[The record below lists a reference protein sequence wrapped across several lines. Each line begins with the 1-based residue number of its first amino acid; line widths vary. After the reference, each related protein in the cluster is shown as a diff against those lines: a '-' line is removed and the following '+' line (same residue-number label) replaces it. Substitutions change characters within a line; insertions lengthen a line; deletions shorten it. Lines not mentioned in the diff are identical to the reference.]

1 MLILSL
7 VVAAGLVLP
16 QASAAGGWPA
26 AERLARAGLTREAL
40 QQFQEIVRQ
49 HPDDVEARLW
59 LARLLRRVGRSELA
73 ELEYRRVL
81 GQAPDQPEAMIG
93 LAVLLNARGAFEA
106 SSALL
111 DRAEA
116 FAPQSPE
123 ILSAR
128 AQGCWLSG
136 RASEAEVY
144 YARALALAPGDSD
157 IQRGLES
164 TRRINRHRVEAS
176 FFSETPGRAASGAHG
191 ADVNIDLRATD
202 RLRVNARIQAQT
214 HVAQNDA
221 RAGGGLEW
229 RLRRDVTL
237 RGSTL
242 IGPGADIIARS
253 DTVGEVEY
261 LRGRLE
267 SVFGV
272 RQLSFTTADVW
283 IVAPSGTFWVTDR
296 AAVSVRYYR
305 STTAFAGRPAVGTH
319 AGALRLRYSVHPRLW
334 LDTTYSRGFER
345 FEQLSTDALG
355 VFRADTF
362 SGAVLYHLPGLQSLS
377 AGVDYQHRHDG
388 QIRVRVAAAVVHRF

>member
-1 MLILSL
+1 MLILAL
-7 VVAAGLVLP
+7 VVAAGLALH
-16 QASAAGGWPA
+16 QEAAAGAWPA
-26 AERLARAGLTREAL
+26 AERLARSGLTREAL

-59 LARLLRRVGRSELA
+59 LARLQRRVGRSDLA
-73 ELEYRRVL
+73 EKEFRRVL
-81 GQAPDQPEAMIG
+81 GQVPDHPDAMIG
-93 LAVLLNARGAFEA
+93 LAGVLNARGAFEEA
-106 SSALL
+106 SALL
-111 DRAEA
+111 DRAEVL
-116 FAPQSPE
+116 APQSAE
-123 ILSAR
+123 MLSAR

-136 RASEAEVY
+136 RALEAEAY
-144 YARALALAPGDSD
+144 YARALALTPGDSD

-176 FFSETPGRAASGAHG
+176 FFAETAARSASGANG
-191 ADVNIDLRATD
+191 ADVNIDFRATD
-202 RLRVNARIQAQT
+202 RLRVNARMQAQS

-267 SVFGV
+267 TALGV
-272 RQLSFTTADVW
+272 RHMSFTTADVW
-283 IVAPSGTFWVTDR
+283 VVAPSGTFWLTDR
-296 AAVSVRYYR
+296 AAVSIRYYR
-305 STTAFAGRPAVGTH
+305 STTAFAGRPVVGTH
-319 AGALRLRYSVHPRLW
+319 AGAVRVRYSVHPRVW
-334 LDTTYSRGFER
+334 LDTAYSRGFER
-345 FEQLSTDALG
+345 FEQLSADALG

-362 SGAVLYHLPGLQSLS
+362 SGAVLYHLPRLQSLS
-377 AGVDYQHRHDG
+377 AGIDYQRRHNG
-388 QIRVRVAAAVVHRF
+388 QILVRVGAAVVHRF